1 MRLALALLLASACW
15 AQTTP
20 PNPVASVPQSASSTY
35 LQTLLDPVTISLAAY
50 DLSQVA
56 TSATAWK
63 WTVNG
68 QTYSVSAAKVTGIAA
83 ATTILGAYLAH
94 RPETDTLDHHWT
106 CSHGRLLRRYRLPA
120 SPESRDGDEMTPDLY
135 LAARP
140 LIQPVD
146 VTPFGVRAE
155 IPSRA

>member
-94 RPETDTLDHHWT
+94 RHPKLKPWITI
-106 CSHGRLLRRYRLPA
+106 G
-120 SPESRDGDEMTPDLY
+120 
-135 LAARP
+135 LAATAAYYGG
-140 LIQPVD
+140 IAYQQAQNHGT
-146 VTPFGVRAE
+146 VTK
-155 IPSRA
+155 